1 MAASTS
7 VLQPKLYIKTT
18 KKKATKTGPVKDKN
32 GILRTSDPE
41 VAEAFGEE
49 LGDQLKSG
57 EPVDVNWNENH
68 PFDQTEETLSQVYI
82 SPDAVRSQIKK
93 ANRGAAPG
101 PDGIPMEAFAEGC
114 DIIAEPL
121 AMLYNFVNQTGK
133 IPRIFKTT
141 RVKMLHKKKA
151 KDDLKNYRPLSMS
164 NHIGNIWQRLM
175 NEALKDHLERNGLLS
190 RRQHGFR
197 NKMGTTTN
205 LMELWEHIVEVVE
218 KEGALVELWSFDL
231 TKAFDLLDHSKVLN
245 LLLKSGVNG
254 KFGECIEAWLT
265 NRTQYIE
272 VGSAKSK
279 PTRVGRS
286 CVQGSILG
294 PTLWLV
300 YIQSLMD
307 LLEEEN
313 VDFFGYA
320 DDIAIVKRIL
330 SKEDQKDFE
339 KILEILQ
346 KWAKDFAMKWSPTK
360 T

>member
-1 MAASTS
+1 
-7 VLQPKLYIKTT
+7 
-18 KKKATKTGPVKDKN
+18 
-32 GILRTSDPE
+32 
-41 VAEAFGEE
+41 
-49 LGDQLKSG
+49 
-57 EPVDVNWNENH
+57 
-68 PFDQTEETLSQVYI
+68 
-82 SPDAVRSQIKK
+82 
-93 ANRGAAPG
+93 
-101 PDGIPMEAFAEGC
+101 
-114 DIIAEPL
+114 
-121 AMLYNFVNQTGK
+121 
-133 IPRIFKTT
+133 
-141 RVKMLHKKKA
+141 
-151 KDDLKNYRPLSMS
+151 MS

-320 DDIAIVKRIL
+320 DDIAIVV
-330 SKEDQKDFE
+330 KDFWRSAPALSQVFRDFE
-339 KILEILQ
+339 EISALRLNI
-346 KWAKDFAMKWSPTK
+346 KK
-360 T
+360 TVMIPLWQITSMTHVRHL

>member
-1 MAASTS
+1 M
-7 VLQPKLYIKTT
+7 
-18 KKKATKTGPVKDKN
+18 
-32 GILRTSDPE
+32 
-41 VAEAFGEE
+41 
-49 LGDQLKSG
+49 
-57 EPVDVNWNENH
+57 
-68 PFDQTEETLSQVYI
+68 
-82 SPDAVRSQIKK
+82 
-93 ANRGAAPG
+93 
-101 PDGIPMEAFAEGC
+101 
-114 DIIAEPL
+114 
-121 AMLYNFVNQTGK
+121 NQTGK

-245 LLLKSGVNG
+245 LLHNVAGVTG

-279 PTRVGRS
+279 PTRVERS

-360 T
+360 TQRLVFRYQGCVDPHPPRSILFGGNK